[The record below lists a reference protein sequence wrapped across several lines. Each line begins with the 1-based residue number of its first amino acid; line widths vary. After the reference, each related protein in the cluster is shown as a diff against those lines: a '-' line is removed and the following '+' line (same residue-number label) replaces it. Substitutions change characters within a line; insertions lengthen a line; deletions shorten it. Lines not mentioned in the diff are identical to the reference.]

1 MFTVGV
7 KDHFMI
13 AHSLK
18 GEAFG
23 PAQRLHG
30 ATYTV
35 SIEIE
40 RQELSDLGIVVDI
53 GSLRDELRGVLAD
66 LDYRNLD
73 EHPAFTGKRST
84 TELLAR
90 HIHRE
95 LGKRLP
101 IAGGAVLTV
110 TLDESP
116 VAWAR
121 YRGAIRGAS
130 LSDVDPG

>member
-1 MFTVGV
+1 
-7 KDHFMI
+7 MI

-23 PAQRLHG
+23 PAQKLHG

-35 SIEIE
+35 GVEID
-40 RQELSDLGIVVDI
+40 RQEVSELGIVVDI
-53 GSLRDELRGVLAD
+53 GLLREELRAVLAD

-73 EHPAFTGKRST
+73 EHPAFDGKGST
-84 TELLAR
+84 TELVAR

-95 LGKRLP
+95 LGKRVVVP
-101 IAGGAVLTV
+101 GGGMLTV
-110 TLDESP
+110 TLEESP

-121 YRGAIRGAS
+121 YRGPLRSSS
-130 LSDVDPG
+130 LRDGDDA